1 MKKIFL
7 LVVFLLSF
15 SVVQADGCDALLTR
29 EAAQFIKDIVTIVRI
44 AVPILLIVLCSSDF
58 VSIVTGQDEKVTK
71 TAISR
76 IIKRFICAA
85 AFFFVPLILQL
96 ILGIDAVNNALN
108 LVDDPTCG
116 IDGDLDGYK
125 SEEEIQK
132 ETEKRLEEERKKK
145 EEEEKKKIENQYKD
159 EEYHQSTITGIRY
172 ITYNQVD
179 PRWKDIPYGSKTVG
193 EEGCPVIASSVI
205 ISAHDP
211 KATPAV
217 VVKTNAH
224 SYPHT
229 SVEAYAGDS
238 FTCTMSRPSK
248 YKNMREFL
256 ADGHVAVIRIQGPNA
271 GGSNKFVPGNHYMA
285 LIDYNEKK
293 DLIFVGNAFGSSG
306 YAKSGW
312 FDASTVL
319 TSIKH
324 GHYCLVEQ
332 SLIDKHNGKTS
343 SSSSDDK
350 SLNLTSS
357 FNEYS
362 TNINYLG
369 KYSLYIPKNATE
381 NMPLVVVM
389 PSSPENYNVSK
400 NIFKKLDLDDI
411 PAFILVTHHL
421 NNYSTGFD
429 AIKANIDE
437 VVDKYK
443 IDKNKISIT
452 GFSSS
457 GTYMYN
463 VVTRNLNFFSAM
475 VPISSGQSYNSSL
488 IQENLDYF
496 KKLPMKG
503 YGEKGGKASYDDH
516 GNQCTGYVTWYPA
529 TSMKNF
535 FTSLGRIEDF
545 TDVGNVCHSAVV
557 DYVFRLDKNKDG
569 KSDVLMWMISQTK
582 K

>member
-1 MKKIFL
+1 MKKIIL
-7 LVVFLLSF
+7 IVIFLLSF
-15 SVVQADGCDALLTR
+15 SVVHAEGCDAIFTY
-29 EAAQFIKDIVTIVRI
+29 EAASFINDIITIVRI

-76 IIKRFICAA
+76 LIKRFIAAA

-108 LVDDPTCG
+108 LVDDPSCG
-116 IDGDLDGYK
+116 IGYDSDDDLKDKYK

-145 EEEEKKKIENQYKD
+145 EEEAKKKIENQYKD

-179 PRWKDIPYGSKTVG
+179 PRWKDIPYGSGSTVG
-193 EEGCPVIASSVI
+193 KEGCPVIASSVI

-306 YAKSGW
+306 YAESGW

-343 SSSSDDK
+343 SSSSEEEISVEIKCDK
-350 SLNLTSS
+350 KGTYKEETFCAPNSNYRFGKATQLDVCNWNYVQHDSFFPEGTKVYAAIDGKAEFIQSACNDILTG
-357 FNEYS
+357 YG
-362 TNINYLG
+362 NY
-369 KYSLYIPKNATE
+369 
-381 NMPLVVVM
+381 V
-389 PSSPENYNVSK
+389 
-400 NIFKKLDLDDI
+400 
-411 PAFILVTHHL
+411 
-421 NNYSTGFD
+421 
-429 AIKANIDE
+429 
-437 VVDKYK
+437 K
-443 IDKNKISIT
+443 IT
-452 GFSSS
+452 SSS
-457 GTYMYN
+457 GTYVLYGHLSKFVDGIDMPLTKTCPKKADGSAPCPDVSGCTKQN
-463 VVTRNLNFFSAM
+463 VIKTMDVKAGQLIGYSGNIGNSTGPHLHVEIHYQGNSCVYDLNSAF
-475 VPISSGQSYNSSL
+475 GL
-488 IQENLDYF
+488 
-496 KKLPMKG
+496 
-503 YGEKGGKASYDDH
+503 
-516 GNQCTGYVTWYPA
+516 
-529 TSMKNF
+529 
-535 FTSLGRIEDF
+535 
-545 TDVGNVCHSAVV
+545 
-557 DYVFRLDKNKDG
+557 
-569 KSDVLMWMISQTK
+569 
-582 K
+582 